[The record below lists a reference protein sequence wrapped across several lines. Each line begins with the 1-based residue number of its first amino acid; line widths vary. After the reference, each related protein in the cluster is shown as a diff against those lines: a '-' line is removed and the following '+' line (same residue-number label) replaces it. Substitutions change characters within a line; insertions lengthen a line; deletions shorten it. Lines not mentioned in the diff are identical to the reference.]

1 MYRRRTLERGF
12 ALPTIV
18 ISSLVLFMIL
28 VAAVG
33 SASSVRVAL
42 DTQFYQQLAKD
53 AAESGLSQA
62 TECLKNSN
70 YTATWSTASPL
81 RPNTNCNG
89 GAPCPT
95 GSTDANCYVIKTP
108 TYYVT
113 YTIGSVVDQGGGAQS
128 FSVDAE
134 VAMTRASTGAVWK
147 VFRDATRAQVGGQI
161 SVRTVPFGYQ
171 TAGGGGAFFATVG
184 ADGVMR
190 TAGYNGYG
198 QLGNGTYANVTQPT
212 KFMAPTSNAIV
223 AGYSN
228 FLSLGYN
235 MFAVDSAG
243 DAYGAGYNGTYA
255 IGSGSTATYIPTP
268 QKVILPAGKSVAS
281 IAPLGWATYFLTTD
295 SNIYSS
301 GQCAQGMLGSGYV
314 ISGCVNRATPSRVS
328 LPTPNPSDPNTIP
341 TSNIVADRATVF
353 VRMTGGRVYGWGDGN
368 NGQLGLLNYGESST
382 PVKIGTYGDAGQP
395 RAIQI
400 AYDGETL
407 YILDDSGT
415 LKSVGMNSYGEQ
427 GNRTVAVYNANRNV
441 CLDNYGGT
449 GTTMGFWQCNESAAQ
464 RFEFRAN
471 GSVYYAN
478 TNQCLDNANADGTTV
493 RLWTCN
499 GTPAQVFQYRPG
511 SRDIYNP
518 QSGKCLDNTDG
529 NGSGVQLANCLSNYP
544 TQVFSFGTTWPSEFL
559 APSKTGTFKAVTSDQ
574 WSVSALTTTGEVWS
588 AGVNTSGQF
597 GNGSQATV
605 VFDPVK
611 FQLPGGVAGASIYA
625 TNNGITTD
633 YQFQNLF
640 VVGTNGRVYG
650 AGSNMFGQL
659 GNGVA
664 LPGTLAQTTP
674 VVMNVIDG
682 TSVVASQVVA
692 GYGTAVIYTTLGRV
706 YTVGNNGSG
715 QLGDGTTVSKSTPI
729 MGQYINQTLP
739 LRF

>member
-1 MYRRRTLERGF
+1 MYRQRTLERGF

-147 VFRDATRAQVGGQI
+147 SVRDTTKAQVGGQI
-161 SVRTVPFGYQ
+161 SVRTVPFGYSVN
-171 TAGGGGAFFATVG
+171 GAMFATVG

-190 TAGYNGYG
+190 AAGYNGYG
-198 QLGNGTYANVTQPT
+198 QLGNSTYANATIPT

-223 AGYSN
+223 AGYTS

-243 DAYGAGYNGTYA
+243 DAYGAGYNETYA
-255 IGSGSTATYIPTP
+255 IGSGSTATYISTP
-268 QKVILPAGKSVAS
+268 QKVVLPAGKKVAS
-281 IAPLGWATYFLTTD
+281 IAALGRSTFFLTTD
-295 SNIYSS
+295 NNIYAA
-301 GQCAQGMLGSGYV
+301 GKCDAGVLGANYT
-314 ISGCVNRATPSRVS
+314 IAGCVNMATPVRVA
-328 LPTPNPSDPNTIP
+328 LPTPNQSDPNTIP
-341 TSNIVADRATVF
+341 TNNIVTDKESVF
-353 VRMTGGRVYGWGDGN
+353 VRMAGGRVYGWGSGFY
-368 NGQLGLLNYGESST
+368 GQLGLQNYSDTSV
-382 PVKIGTYGDAGQP
+382 PVKIGTYGDPGQS
-395 RAIQI
+395 RATQI
-400 AYDGETL
+400 AFDGRTL
-407 YILDDSGT
+407 FVVDDTGK
-415 LKSVGMNSYGEQ
+415 LMGMGENSLGVQ
-427 GNRTVAVYNANRNV
+427 GNRTVAVKIDNV
-441 CLDNYGGT
+441 GKCLDNYNEDGVTIHLWNCNGT
-449 GTTMGFWQCNESAAQ
+449 GAQ
-464 RFEFRAN
+464 RFEVRAN
-471 GSVYYAN
+471 GTVYNAN
-478 TNQCLDNANADGTTV
+478 TNKCLDNANADGVTV

-499 GTPAQVFQYRPG
+499 GTAAQVFQYRTAT
-511 SRDIYNP
+511 DDFYNP
-518 QSGKCLDNTDG
+518 QSGKCLDNANADG
-529 NGSGVQLANCLSNYP
+529 VTVRLWTCNGTSAQ
-544 TQVFSFGTTWPSEFL
+544 SFMIGTTWMSEFL
-559 APSKTGTFKAVTSDQ
+559 APSKTGTFKAVTTDQ
-574 WSVSALTTTGEVWS
+574 WNVAALTTTGEVWS
-588 AGVNTSGQF
+588 AGINTSGHF
-597 GNGSQATV
+597 GNGTTSTA

-611 FQLPGGVAGASIYA
+611 FQLPGGVYGASIY
-625 TNNGITTD
+625 ITGTGESPD
-633 YQFQNLF
+633 YQNLL
-640 VVGTNGRVYG
+640 VVATNGRVYG
-650 AGSNMFGQL
+650 AGSNKFGQL

-664 LPGTLAQTTP
+664 LPGTSTQATP

-682 TSVVASQVVA
+682 TSAVASQAVV
-692 GYGTAVIYTTLGRV
+692 GLGTSVIYTTLGRV
-706 YTVGNNGSG
+706 YTVGNNVSG

-729 MGQYINQTLP
+729 LGQYINQTLP